1 MYSAKFFP
9 DGNVDLL
16 LAVASGMYDTHEY
29 PRLEFDK
36 RTYLER
42 VVLASSEEGIYV
54 CFDGD
59 VPVGAITV
67 SDTMYDVHFG
77 GVGRHI
83 MNFVVLPR
91 PDSRVVVRKLLR
103 EFRISLVREGECT
116 WYSTT
121 HRRDFYTL
129 VTRYWRING

>member
-1 MYSAKFFP
+1 
-9 DGNVDLL
+9 
-16 LAVASGMYDTHEY
+16 MYDTHPY
-29 PRLEFDK
+29 PKLEFDK

-42 VVLASSEEGIYV
+42 VILASSEDGVYI

-59 VPVGAITV
+59 NPVGGITV
-67 SDTMYDVHFG
+67 SDAMYDVHFG

-83 MNFVVLPR
+83 TNFVVLPQQ
-91 PDSRVVVRKLLR
+91 DSLSVVRKLLR

-129 VTRYWRING
+129 TTRYWRL

>member
-1 MYSAKFFP
+1 MYSVKFFP
-9 DGNVDLL
+9 DGNLDLFL
-16 LAVASGMYDTHEY
+16 TIAAGMYDTHPY
-29 PRLEFDK
+29 PKLEFDK

-42 VVLASSEEGIYV
+42 VILASSEDGVYI
-54 CFDGD
+54 CFDED
-59 VPVGAITV
+59 NPVGGITV
-67 SDTMYDVHFG
+67 SDVMYDVHFG

-83 MNFVVLPR
+83 TNFVVLPQQD
-91 PDSRVVVRKLLR
+91 PLSVVRKLLR

-129 VTRYWRING
+129 TTRYWRL

>member
-1 MYSAKFFP
+1 MYSVRFFP
-9 DGNVDLL
+9 EGNTELL
-16 LAVASGMYDTHEY
+16 LAVAEGMYDTHPY

-42 VVLASSEEGIYV
+42 VMLASSEDGIYI
-54 CFDGD
+54 CFAGET
-59 VPVGAITV
+59 PVGAITV

-77 GVGRHI
+77 GVGRHVT
-83 MNFVVLPR
+83 NFVVLPR
-91 PDSRVVVRKLLR
+91 SDSQVVVRKLLR
-103 EFRISLVREGECT
+103 EFRTSLVREGEGT

-129 VTRYWRING
+129 VTRYWRL